1 VYYILFY
8 RNRFGQYGQ
17 SLGAQAGA
25 GIAVTIP
32 AKIGM
37 DKVWTSL
44 DKTLN

>member
-25 GIAVTIP
+25 GIAVATP

-37 DKVWTSL
+37 AKVWTGL
-44 DKTLN
+44 DKKLN